1 MSKDSKLTLVKQQ
14 LAKTP
19 NMKSE
24 TVAKHLGVSTAYAY
38 NLMSTARKSLG
49 MRKQPDGTWKLKE
62 RMQATPRDE
71 SAMKLLAVMSS
82 DKPVTEESNSP
93 RIVETH
99 YDAKQTALDV
109 QVGGEHYKKHTIQ
122 PVEFITKNNLGFL
135 EGSIVK
141 RICRWKDKGGIEDLN
156 KIKHEIDL
164 IIELN
169 NLK

>member
-38 NLMSTARKSLG
+38 NLMSVARKSLG
-49 MRKQPDGTWKLKE
+49 MRKQPDGTWTLKA

-71 SAMKLLAVMSS
+71 KAVELLTHMKETP
-82 DKPVTEESNSP
+82 K
-93 RIVETH
+93 IVETH

-109 QVGGEHYKKHTIQ
+109 QVGGEHYKKYAIQ

-141 RICRWKDKGGIEDLN
+141 RIARWKDKGGIEDLN

-169 NLK
+169 NLGETK